1 MRQLTKRQLDSMLNN
16 YQKITSKYI
25 DMWKEIQGKLV
36 REYKFDNFITAMKF
50 INQVAEI
57 CNAENHHPEIFN
69 VYSKVKISFC
79 THDLH
84 NKITAKDRLLCQL
97 IDSL

>member
-1 MRQLTKRQLDSMLNN
+1 MRQLTIRQFDLTLNN

-25 DMWKEIQGKLV
+25 YMWKEIQGKLV
-36 REYKFDNFITAMKF
+36 REYQFDNFITAIKF

-57 CNAENHHPEIFN
+57 CNQENHHPEIFN
-69 VYSKVKISFC
+69 VYSKVKLSFC
-79 THDLH
+79 THDLR

-97 IDSL
+97 IDGL